1 MRIIGGTAR
10 GRSLVAPDGRDTRPT
25 RDMVREALFDILTG
39 RVEGALVLDAFAGSG
54 ALALEAVSRGAAAA
68 VMAERSTKAIAV
80 IRRNIASVGMA
91 ERTRLIALDWERA
104 ARTLRSEGARFDLI
118 MLDPPY
124 AWPDT
129 RGLLAAAATLAVP
142 GAWITLEH
150 GRGDPPDPP
159 DGLTLVK
166 SRSYGD
172 TTLSFYEV
180 PETLGS

>member
-1 MRIIGGTAR
+1 
-10 GRSLVAPDGRDTRPT
+10 
-25 RDMVREALFDILTG
+25 MVREALFDILTG